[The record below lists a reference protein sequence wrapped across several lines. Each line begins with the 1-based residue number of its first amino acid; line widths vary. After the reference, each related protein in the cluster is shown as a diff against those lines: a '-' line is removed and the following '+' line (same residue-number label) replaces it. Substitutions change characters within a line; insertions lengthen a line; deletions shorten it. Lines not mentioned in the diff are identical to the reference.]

1 MYATLAS
8 VLVTSPPTQPHA
20 RKALRKSLRKSFFQ
34 RERVLVHEHQPWRSH
49 DGSEEF
55 FHREKLYRSISE
67 KCVRGISL
75 TGAASPI
82 YINIGRVEASGE
94 QLFSPK
100 TQWPRKNA
108 NATSL
113 HHYPRGPMPW
123 EGERQSAIESSSSCY
138 SFSSLFSDICFPE
151 FFAERGNMFVSFFH
165 WRHQRFLFADKY
177 ETVNSPLSMLLYSF
191 QYFMFISQFDRMGMA
206 NGGCEWWRPSKR
218 NKSMEKSSTDMK

>member
-100 TQWPRKNA
+100 NTMASEKRKRHLTA
-108 NATSL
+108 PL
-113 HHYPRGPMPW
+113 P
-123 EGERQSAIESSSSCY
+123 ER
-138 SFSSLFSDICFPE
+138 SD
-151 FFAERGNMFVSFFH
+151 AVR
-165 WRHQRFLFADKY
+165 RRA
-177 ETVNSPLSMLLYSF
+177 
-191 QYFMFISQFDRMGMA
+191 A
-206 NGGCEWWRPSKR
+206 KR
-218 NKSMEKSSTDMK
+218 NRIFFFLL

>member
-20 RKALRKSLRKSFFQ
+20 RKAFRKSLRKSFFQ

-138 SFSSLFSDICFPE
+138 SFSSLFPISVFPNSSRSVEICSSRSFTDVINDFCSQQIWNSE
-151 FFAERGNMFVSFFH
+151 FSSFNVA
-165 WRHQRFLFADKY
+165 L
-177 ETVNSPLSMLLYSF
+177 
-191 QYFMFISQFDRMGMA
+191 
-206 NGGCEWWRPSKR
+206 
-218 NKSMEKSSTDMK
+218 